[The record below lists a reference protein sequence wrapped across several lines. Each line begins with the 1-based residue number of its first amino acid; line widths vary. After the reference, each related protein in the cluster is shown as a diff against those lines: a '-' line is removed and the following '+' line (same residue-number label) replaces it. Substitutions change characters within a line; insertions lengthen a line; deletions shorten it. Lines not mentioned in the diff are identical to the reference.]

1 MEKLI
6 IKAFY
11 KKKSTTPIWL
21 MRQAGRYLPEYRDL
35 RKNASNFLDFC
46 YNPEMAMEATLQPL
60 KRFDLDAAI
69 IFSDILVIPDSM
81 GLKVEF
87 LENHG
92 PLLETVENLEKL
104 NDSLKKSNSENL
116 KNIYKAINLTRN
128 QLPQNKALI
137 GFAGGAWTIACYMVE
152 GKLTKDFSK
161 IKKIYYSNKEYIIH
175 LLDILVDRIADHLI
189 KQIEAGADLI
199 QIFDS
204 WAGMVPA
211 EDYNDLII
219 NPNQK
224 IVKKVKALYPEIKI
238 ICFPRM
244 SGMNYKSFCE
254 QVNCD
259 AIGVDQFIPISWVCE
274 NSNKKII
281 QGNLDPLILLGDEEL
296 IKNRVDNIFNKMN
309 GKNFIFNLGHG
320 VVPNTDPEKVRFL
333 INYVKEKNV

>member
-11 KKKSTTPIWL
+11 KKNSITPIWL
-21 MRQAGRYLPEYRDL
+21 MRQAGRYLPEYREL

-46 YNPEMAMEATLQPL
+46 YNPEMATEATLQPM

-92 PLLETVENLEKL
+92 PLVETVENLEKL
-104 NDSLKKSNSENL
+104 NNSLEKSNNEKL
-116 KNIYKAINLTRN
+116 KNVYKAINFTKN

-161 IKKIYYSNKEYIIH
+161 IKKIYYSNKEYIIY

-211 EDYNDLII
+211 EDYDDLII

-224 IVKKVKALYPEIKI
+224 IIEKVKALYPEIKI

-244 SGMNYKSFCE
+244 SGINYKRFCE

-259 AIGVDQFIPISWVCE
+259 AVGVDQFIPISWVSE
-274 NSNKKII
+274 NSDKKII

-296 IKNRVDNIFNKMN
+296 IKNRVDNIFSKMK

-333 INYVKEKNV
+333 INYVKGKNV